1 MPVTWGLIALSPGK
15 LRDELRSPLKVPFS
29 LLPVEGVRTSKIL
42 MVFLKIRKSLTCH
55 VWE

>member
-1 MPVTWGLIALSPGK
+1 MRVTWGLIALSPGK

-42 MVFLKIRKSLTCH
+42 MVFLKIRKNLTCH